1 MLYVVTGPPAAGKSS
16 WIKAHAKPTDIV
28 IDLDLMALAMAG
40 PGADHHAHGDI
51 LMRVVHRAR
60 FAALNE
66 AYQHLDKVD
75 VYVIHTQP
83 STKTLA
89 KYKRLEAR
97 LVTVAPAG
105 RSSWRE
111 SRRCDSRRW
120 NGSSAAGTTA
130 GADSHTVRCRN
141 GRGRGDHRPRIGA
154 GRFFEASSSDPKCSS
169 RWVFCVA
176 ILKAANP
183 LKRGLAI

>member
-1 MLYVVTGPPAAGKSS
+1 MLIVVVGPPAAGKSS

-40 PGADHHAHGDI
+40 PGADHHDHGDV

-83 STKTLA
+83 GAKALA

-97 LVTVAPAG
+97 IVTVDPG
-105 RSSWRE
+105 REIVMARVRAMRQPEMERVVSRWYN
-111 SRRCDSRRW
+111 SRRGQSHGAMPQRSRAW
-120 NGSSAAGTTA
+120 
-130 GADSHTVRCRN
+130 
-141 GRGRGDHRPRIGA
+141 
-154 GRFFEASSSDPKCSS
+154 
-169 RWVFCVA
+169 
-176 ILKAANP
+176 
-183 LKRGLAI
+183 

>member
-1 MLYVVTGPPAAGKSS
+1 MLIVVTGPPAAGKSS

-40 PGADHHAHGDI
+40 PGADHHDHGDI

-83 STKTLA
+83 GAKALA

-97 LVTVAPAG
+97 IVTVDPGREIVMARVRAMRQPEMERVVSRWYNSRRG
-105 RSSWRE
+105 RSHGAMPQA
-111 SRRCDSRRW
+111 SRDW
-120 NGSSAAGTTA
+120 
-130 GADSHTVRCRN
+130 
-141 GRGRGDHRPRIGA
+141 
-154 GRFFEASSSDPKCSS
+154 
-169 RWVFCVA
+169 
-176 ILKAANP
+176 
-183 LKRGLAI
+183 